1 VANPCRLWDHA
12 VIVDVLIACVILH
25 KMVIDDEEG
34 GVLESTIE
42 LQHNI

>member
-1 VANPCRLWDHA
+1 MVNPCHLWDHV

-34 GVLESTIE
+34 EVLESTIE
-42 LQHNI
+42 LQRNI